1 MDQTLIKGSIQI
13 SRVESYYKVPF
24 SYLSS
29 SVCVLG
35 RHVAELCG
43 LLSLLYCSSS
53 WPGHENPNEHDCVG
67 GVRKIYVA

>member
-1 MDQTLIKGSIQI
+1 MDQILIKGSIQI
-13 SRVESYYKVPF
+13 SRVELYYKVPF

-43 LLSLLYCSSS
+43 LLSLLCCSSS
-53 WPGHENPNEHDCVG
+53 WPGHENPNKHDCVG